1 MSAARLALAGGAG
14 VSLVAVLALA
24 EPTIKK
30 WEGYSNDPYRDIA
43 GIRTV
48 CWGETAGVQNRRYSD
63 AECQAMF
70 RQSAIRHG
78 APIVACLPAAAPAS
92 VQAAFVS
99 FGYNVGVG
107 NACGSEAAKQARAG
121 NYALAC
127 NALTNWNK
135 VKVPK
140 GAPWPCAPSKRYVST
155 KGERYCVWDG
165 LVNRRADERA
175 LCLRGLA

>member
-1 MSAARLALAGGAG
+1 MSNARVALTGGAVG
-14 VSLVAVLALA
+14 LAAVIALA

-78 APIVACLPAAAPAS
+78 SPIVACLPQTAPVAL
-92 VQAAFVS
+92 QAAFVS
-99 FGYNVGVG
+99 FGYNVGVTA
-107 NACGSEAAKQARAG
+107 ACGSTAAQRARKG
-121 NYALAC
+121 DYTGAC
-127 NALTNWNK
+127 EALTWWNK
-135 VKVPK
+135 ARNPVTGKLE
-140 GAPWPCAPSKRYVST
+140 VS
-155 KGERYCVWDG
+155 RG
-165 LVNRRADERA
+165 LANRRADERA
-175 LCLRGLA
+175 LCLKGLA

>member
-48 CWGETAGVQNRRYSD
+48 CWGETAGVQARRYSD

-70 RQSAIRHG
+70 RQSVIRHG

-92 VQAAFVS
+92 VQASFVS
-99 FGYNVGVG
+99 FGYNVGVQA
-107 NACGSEAAKQARAG
+107 ACGSTAAQRARRGDYAG
-121 NYALAC
+121 AC
-127 NALTNWNK
+127 EALTWWNK
-135 VKVPK
+135 ARNPVTGKLE
-140 GAPWPCAPSKRYVST
+140 VS
-155 KGERYCVWDG
+155 RG
-165 LVNRRADERA
+165 LANRRADERA
-175 LCLRGLA
+175 LCLKGLA